1 MTNELLGKLNDAID
15 LCENNKTNETQITLS
30 YAELQLIRR
39 YELTNEYSINLAAEN
54 LRNAKRVFNWVMN

>member
-30 YAELQLIRR
+30 YAE
-39 YELTNEYSINLAAEN
+39 Y
-54 LRNAKRVFNWVMN
+54 